1 MQTSSTIGNLEH
13 LGCEIADA
21 TDLQQIAF
29 WTEGI
34 TT

>member
-1 MQTSSTIGNLEH
+1 MQTSPTIGTEH